1 MKRFLIEA
9 LMLFAVC
16 GAATAQFDGAVGT
29 TGCKAIQYND
39 SRIVNWATSCTV
51 YRGLRDI
58 ADTATNPLRASF
70 GNDTVAIGPIS
81 ASDASN
87 TMAAV
92 SLGDSGVA
100 VLTFETP
107 IANGEGPDFA
117 VYENGFGDGFLE
129 LAFVE
134 VSSDGQ
140 RFVRFPATSNTPT
153 TSQVGSFANNMD
165 PTLMNNLAGKYR
177 IGWGTPFDL
186 EELRD
191 SAGLDV
197 NNITHVRLIDCIG
210 TIDPLHCTYDAH
222 GNIVN
227 DPYPTKFESG
237 GYDLTGVAVLNQ
249 RSANITVADMA
260 NVKVFPNP
268 CRNWLKMEG
277 MPIGEEYRIFDQSG
291 NVVKLGVCN
300 ENSFCIDVEGL
311 KSGLYVLRI
320 GGIAKK
326 IVKK

>member
-51 YRGLRDI
+51 YRGFLNI
-58 ADTATNPLRASF
+58 ASNRTLASF
-70 GNDTVAIGPIS
+70 GSDTVAIGPIS
-81 ASDASN
+81 ASDATN

-107 IANGEGPDFA
+107 IADGEGPDFA

-140 RFVRFPATSNTPT
+140 RYVRFPATSNTPT
-153 TSQVGSFANNMD
+153 SSQVGSFADNMD
-165 PTLMNNLAGKYR
+165 PTLINNLAGKYR

-186 EELRD
+186 NELRD
-191 SAGLDV
+191 SAGLDI
-197 NNITHVRLIDCIG
+197 NNITHVRLVDCIG
-210 TIDPLHCTYDAH
+210 TIDPQYCTYDAH

-227 DPYPTKFESG
+227 DPYPTAFNSG

-249 RSANITVADMA
+249 HSASITVADLS

-268 CRNWLKMEG
+268 CRDFVQLSG
-277 MPIGEEYRIFDQSG
+277 MPIGEEYRIYDLCGKTVATGICQS
-291 NVVKLGVCN
+291 
-300 ENSFCIDVEGL
+300 NSFFINTQALQQGV
-311 KSGLYVLRI
+311 YVLKI
-320 GGIAKK
+320 GRVAKK

>member
-1 MKRFLIEA
+1 MTRSSLLFLSIFILTA
-9 LMLFAVC
+9 
-16 GAATAQFDGAVGT
+16 GASFAQFDGAVGT

-51 YRGLRDI
+51 FRGYYDI
-58 ADTATNPLRASF
+58 ASNRTLASF
-70 GNDTVAIGPIS
+70 GSDTAGIGP
-81 ASDASN
+81 ATASN
-87 TMAAV
+87 TMEAV

-107 IANGEGPDFA
+107 IANGEGADFA

-140 RFVRFPATSNTPT
+140 RYVRFPSTSNTSAST
-153 TSQVGSFANNMD
+153 QVGSFANNMD
-165 PTLMNNLAGKYR
+165 PTLINNLAGKYR

-191 SAGLDV
+191 SAGIDI
-197 NNITHVRLIDCIG
+197 NNITHVRLVDCIG
-210 TIDPLHCTYDAH
+210 TINTQYCTYDAN

-227 DPYPTKFESG
+227 DPYPTAFNSG
-237 GYDLTGVAVLNQ
+237 GFDLTGVAVINQ
-249 RSANITVADMA
+249 RSSHIDMAQVADIKA
-260 NVKVFPNP
+260 YPNP
-268 CRNWLKMEG
+268 CRSFLQLSE
-277 MPIGEEYRIFDQSG
+277 MPIGEEYQIFDMRG
-291 NVVKLGVCN
+291 NVVFRGVSTQ
-300 ENSFCIDVEGL
+300 NSFCIDVQHL
-311 KSGLYVLRI
+311 KQGMYVLRI
-320 GGIAKK
+320 GSVAKK

>member
-29 TGCKAIQYND
+29 QGCKAIQYND

-51 YRGLRDI
+51 YRGLCKID
-58 ADTATNPLRASF
+58 DTSANPARASF
-70 GNDTVAIGPIS
+70 GSDTAGIGP
-81 ASDASN
+81 ATASN

-100 VLTFETP
+100 VLTFDTP
-107 IANGEGPDFA
+107 IADGEGPDFA
-117 VYENGFGDGFLE
+117 VYENGWGDGFLE

-140 RFVRFPATSNTPT
+140 RYVRFPAISNTPT
-153 TSQVGSFANNMD
+153 ASQVGSFVSNMD
-165 PTLMNNLAGKYR
+165 PTLINNLAGKYR

-186 EELRD
+186 EELAD
-191 SAGLDV
+191 STGIDI
-197 NNITHVRLIDCIG
+197 NNITHVRLVDCIG
-210 TIDPLHCTYDAH
+210 TINPQYCTYDAN

-227 DPYPTKFESG
+227 DPYPTAFNTG
-237 GYDLTGVAVLNQ
+237 GFDLTGVAVLNQ
-249 RSANITVADMA
+249 RSADISVADLD

-268 CRNWLKMEG
+268 CRDFVQLSG
-277 MPIGEEYRIFDQSG
+277 MPIGEEYRIYDLSG
-291 NVVKLGVCN
+291 KSVVIGICPS
-300 ENSFCIDVEGL
+300 NSFCISTQDLQKGV
-311 KSGLYVLRI
+311 YVLKI
-320 GGIAKK
+320 GRVAKK
-326 IVKK
+326 LVKK

>member
-16 GAATAQFDGAVGT
+16 GVATAQFDGAVGT
-29 TGCKAIQYND
+29 TGCKAVQYND

-140 RFVRFPATSNTPT
+140 RYVRFPATSNTPT
-153 TSQVGSFANNMD
+153 ASQVGSFVSNMD

-186 EELRD
+186 NELRD
-191 SAGLDV
+191 SAGIDI

-249 RSANITVADMA
+249 RSANITVADLS

-291 NVVKLGVCN
+291 SLVMLGVCS
-300 ENSFCIDVEGL
+300 ENSFCIDVQGF

-326 IVKK
+326 IVKQ

>member
-39 SRIVNWATSCTV
+39 SRIVDWATNCTV
-51 YRGLRDI
+51 YRGYYDI
-58 ADTATNPLRASF
+58 ANNRTLASF
-70 GNDTVAIGPIS
+70 GSDTAGIGP
-81 ASDASN
+81 ATASN
-87 TMAAV
+87 TMEAV

-100 VLTFETP
+100 VLTFATP
-107 IANGEGPDFA
+107 IADGEGPDFA

-186 EELRD
+186 NELRD

-197 NNITHVRLIDCIG
+197 NNITHVRLVDCIG
-210 TIDPLHCTYDAH
+210 TIDPQYCTYDAN

-227 DPYPTKFESG
+227 DPYPTAFNSG
-237 GYDLTGVAVLNQ
+237 GFDLTGVAVINQ
-249 RSANITVADMA
+249 RAQSISMAEMAD
-260 NVKVFPNP
+260 VKVYPNP
-268 CRNWLKMEG
+268 CRDFVQLSG
-277 MPIGEEYRIFDQSG
+277 MPVGEEYRIYDLSG
-291 NVVKLGVCN
+291 KSVVIGICPS
-300 ENSFCIDVEGL
+300 NSFCISTQDLQKGV
-311 KSGLYVLRI
+311 YVLKI
-320 GGIAKK
+320 GRVAKK
-326 IVKK
+326 LVKK

>member
-9 LMLFAVC
+9 LLLFAVC

-29 TGCKAIQYND
+29 QGCKAIQYND
-39 SRIVNWATSCTV
+39 SRIVDWATNCTV
-51 YRGLRDI
+51 YRGFFDI
-58 ADTATNPLRASF
+58 ANNRSLASF
-70 GNDTVAIGPIS
+70 GSDTAGIGP
-81 ASDASN
+81 ATASN

-100 VLTFETP
+100 VLTFDTP
-107 IANGEGPDFA
+107 IADGEGPDFA

-186 EELRD
+186 NELRD
-191 SAGLDV
+191 SAGLDI
-197 NNITHVRLIDCIG
+197 NNITHVRLVDCIG

-227 DPYPTKFESG
+227 DPYPTAFNSG
-237 GYDLTGVAVLNQ
+237 GFDLTGVAVLNQ
-249 RSANITVADMA
+249 RSADISVADLD

-268 CRNWLKMEG
+268 CRDFVQLSG
-277 MPIGEEYRIFDQSG
+277 MPIGEEYRIYDLSG
-291 NVVKLGVCN
+291 KSVVIGICPS
-300 ENSFCIDVEGL
+300 NSFCISTQDLQKGV
-311 KSGLYVLRI
+311 YVLKI
-320 GGIAKK
+320 GRVAKK
-326 IVKK
+326 LVKK

>member
-9 LMLFAVC
+9 LLLFAVC

-29 TGCKAIQYND
+29 QGCKAIQYND
-39 SRIVNWATSCTV
+39 SRIVDWATNCTV
-51 YRGLRDI
+51 YRGYYDI
-58 ADTATNPLRASF
+58 ANNRTLASF
-70 GNDTVAIGPIS
+70 GSDTAGIGP
-81 ASDASN
+81 ATASN
-87 TMAAV
+87 TMEAV

-100 VLTFETP
+100 VLTFDTP
-107 IANGEGPDFA
+107 IADGEGPDFA

-140 RFVRFPATSNTPT
+140 RFVRFPTTSNTPT

-186 EELRD
+186 NELRD
-191 SAGLDV
+191 SAGLDI
-197 NNITHVRLIDCIG
+197 NNITHVRLVDCIG

-227 DPYPTKFESG
+227 DPYPTAFNSG
-237 GYDLTGVAVLNQ
+237 GFDLTGVAVLNQ
-249 RSANITVADMA
+249 RSADISVADLD

-268 CRNWLKMEG
+268 CRDFVQLSG
-277 MPIGEEYRIFDQSG
+277 MPIGEEYRIYDLCG
-291 NVVKLGVCN
+291 KTVVTGICTS
-300 ENSFCIDVEGL
+300 NSFCISTQDLQKGV
-311 KSGLYVLRI
+311 YVLKI
-320 GGIAKK
+320 GRVAKK
-326 IVKK
+326 LVKK

>member
-1 MKRFLIEA
+1 MKRFLIET

-51 YRGLRDI
+51 YRGFLNI
-58 ADTATNPLRASF
+58 ASNRTLASF
-70 GNDTVAIGPIS
+70 GSDTVAIGPIS
-81 ASDASN
+81 ASDATN

-107 IANGEGPDFA
+107 IADDEGPDFA

-140 RFVRFPATSNTPT
+140 RYVRFPATSNTPT
-153 TSQVGSFANNMD
+153 SSQVGSFADNMD
-165 PTLMNNLAGKYR
+165 PTLINNLAGKYR

-186 EELRD
+186 NELRD
-191 SAGLDV
+191 SAGLDI
-197 NNITHVRLIDCIG
+197 NNITHVRLVDCIG
-210 TIDPLHCTYDAH
+210 TIDPQYCTYDAH

-227 DPYPTKFESG
+227 DPYPTAFNSG
-237 GYDLTGVAVLNQ
+237 GYDLTGMAVLNQ
-249 RSANITVADMA
+249 RSASITVADLS

-268 CRNWLKMEG
+268 CRDFVQLSG
-277 MPIGEEYRIFDQSG
+277 MPIGEEYRIYDLCGKTVATGICQS
-291 NVVKLGVCN
+291 
-300 ENSFCIDVEGL
+300 NSFCINTQALQQGV
-311 KSGLYVLRI
+311 YVLKI
-320 GGIAKK
+320 GRVAKK

>member
-16 GAATAQFDGAVGT
+16 SAATAQFDGAVGT
-29 TGCKAIQYND
+29 AGCKAIQYND
-39 SRIVNWATSCTV
+39 SRIVNWATNCTV
-51 YRGLRDI
+51 YRGYYDI
-58 ADTATNPLRASF
+58 ASDRTRASF
-70 GNDTVAIGPIS
+70 GHDSIGIGP
-81 ASDASN
+81 ATTTATD
-87 TMAAV
+87 AV

-100 VLTFETP
+100 VLTFALP
-107 IANGEGPDFA
+107 IVNGEGPDFA

-153 TSQVGSFANNMD
+153 ATQVGSFANNMD

-197 NNITHVRLIDCIG
+197 NNITHVRLVDCIG
-210 TIDPLHCTYDAH
+210 TIDPQYCTYDAN

-227 DPYPTKFESG
+227 DPYPTAFNSSG
-237 GYDLTGVAVLNQ
+237 FDLTGVAVLNQ
-249 RSANITVADMA
+249 KSLAITLADEF
-260 NVKVFPNP
+260 KPRLYPNP
-268 CRNWLKMEG
+268 CRNYLKIENV
-277 MPIGEEYRIFDQSG
+277 PEGEEYRIVDMCGSVVVSG
-291 NVVKLGVCN
+291 VTSRSG
-300 ENSFCIDVEGL
+300 FCIDVQDMRPGMYML
-311 KSGLYVLRI
+311 KI
-320 GGIAKK
+320 GSSIKK